1 MLGSQLRSVHCKA
14 GYKCGV
20 YGCVFSVTVGE
31 GNKPID
37 VTSKDLI
44 SRNPNYAPAHI
55 TGSSEEAL
63 EGEGIRIVALA
74 PGQAL
79 RVECEAILVWT
90 K

>member
-1 MLGSQLRSVHCKA
+1 M
-14 GYKCGV
+14 
-20 YGCVFSVTVGE
+20 TVGE

-55 TGSSEEAL
+55 TGSSEE
-63 EGEGIRIVALA
+63 GIRIVALA

-90 K
+90 E